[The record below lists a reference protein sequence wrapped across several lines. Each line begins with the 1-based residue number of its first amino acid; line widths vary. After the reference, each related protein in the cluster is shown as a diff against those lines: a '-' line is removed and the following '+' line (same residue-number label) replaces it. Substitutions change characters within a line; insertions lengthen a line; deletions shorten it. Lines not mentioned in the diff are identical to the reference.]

1 MRWRGLG
8 GGGPALSY
16 DPHTNDPSSLSPF
29 EVETARGRRIVA
41 MKLQEIAANP
51 LSADDVAMFEM
62 FEREA

>member
-1 MRWRGLG
+1 M
-8 GGGPALSY
+8 
-16 DPHTNDPSSLSPF
+16 NDPSSLSLF
-29 EVETARGRRIVA
+29 EGETARGRRIVA

>member
-1 MRWRGLG
+1 M
-8 GGGPALSY
+8 SY
-16 DPHTNDPSSLSPF
+16 DPHTNDLSSLSPF